1 MEEGVPQI
9 FCLGM
14 VTNIHLDLSFS
25 SFLQPVICVL
35 PPHICSEIVTYFLL
49 APIYLSPVSVS

>member
-1 MEEGVPQI
+1 MDEGVPQI

-14 VTNIHLDLSFS
+14 VTDIHLDLSLS
-25 SFLQPVICVL
+25 SSLQPVICIL

-49 APIYLSPVSVS
+49 PPIYL